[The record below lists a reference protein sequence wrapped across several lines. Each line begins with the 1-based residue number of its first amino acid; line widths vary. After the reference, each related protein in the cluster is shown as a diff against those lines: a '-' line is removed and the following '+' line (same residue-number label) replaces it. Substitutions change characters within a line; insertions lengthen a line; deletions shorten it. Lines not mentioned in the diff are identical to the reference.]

1 MIPTTASD
9 IPIDVLGE
17 IFVACAENEQAM
29 RRERTAQCD
38 SCKPLKAGRVLSQV
52 CRQWRLAAL
61 STPSMWRFI
70 HVDLRSYSQTGPLK
84 GTTPLPQVV
93 QRAIEKSGVCPLE
106 LSFSNLGSDNA
117 LDTVVS
123 LLSKGSDT
131 AKRVERLEIGLAGAA
146 FLPFLSILQHFDT
159 SNLKELVLYHTGYFT
174 LHETIPPEVLVTLQH
189 TPNLWNLS
197 LGRIQWNAPKE
208 FVFPNI
214 TTLSVDLGHE
224 NEALLL
230 RTLSSFPN
238 LSALILQCTDHIKL
252 TDSWEPI
259 PKATLPSLTSITFD
273 PRICHYSLHRL
284 DAPALNTIT
293 AKGFS
298 RLSPRFLAYLPRP
311 TAFSTLRLERFNPEE
326 DDRLKST
333 DSRPWKYKPLEQL
346 KVEWTSKF
354 AAGIPGF
361 VACLRNHPEISTLE
375 LVNCTID
382 DKYLSCLAEDATILP
397 NLLKLVL
404 SNCPNVSRTLLDRIG
419 SSRFSY
425 FRDQGNLTIESVTL

>member
-1 MIPTTASD
+1 
-9 IPIDVLGE
+9 
-17 IFVACAENEQAM
+17 
-29 RRERTAQCD
+29 
-38 SCKPLKAGRVLSQV
+38 LSQV
-52 CRQWRLAAL
+52 CCQWRLATL
-61 STPSMWRFI
+61 CTPSMWRFI
-70 HVDLRSYSQTGPLK
+70 HVNLKSFSQSGSFT
-84 GTTPLPQVV
+84 GTTLMPQVV
-93 QRAIEKSGVCPLE
+93 QRSIEKSGVCPLE

-117 LDTVVS
+117 LNIIVN
-123 LLSKGSDT
+123 LLTKGSDT

-146 FLPFLSILQHFDT
+146 FLPFLSVLQHFDT

-197 LGRIQWNAPKE
+197 LGRIQWDAPTE

-252 TDSWEPI
+252 SDSWEPI
-259 PKATLPSLTSITFD
+259 PKATLPSLKSITFD

-284 DAPALNTIT
+284 DAPALNIIT

-311 TAFSTLRLERFNPEE
+311 TAFSILRLERFNPEE
-326 DDRLKST
+326 DTRLKST
-333 DSRPWKYKPLEQL
+333 DSSPWTYKSLEQL
-346 KVEWTSKF
+346 KVEWTSSF
-354 AAGIPGF
+354 IAGIPGF

-375 LVNCTID
+375 LADCTID
-382 DKYLSCLAEDATILP
+382 DKYLSCLAESTKILP
-397 NLLKLVL
+397 NLTRLAL
-404 SNCPNVSRTLLDRIG
+404 SNCPNVSRTLLDLIG
-419 SSRFSY
+419 SYRAPLL
-425 FRDQGNLTIESVTL
+425 RHQGDLTIQYITQ